1 MSRDPHPGIPKL
13 ECCLLYCFLGIR
25 FFAFVHFYSY
35 QIDFS
40 HLSLTI
46 LPYLSLALPPS
57 LFGVSCTP
65 PAPIPPPSCPH
76 PTLILPSFFPPKARD
91 RAVSAAWATANAH
104 DVEKNRRRASA
115 SRIAAEWRSHRVRW
129 HSRELTQSQSVTPLT
144 AGEAAIKIQCFWL
157 RWRCALV
164 CKQLGMVMVGH
175 KVRRKEER
183 GGQDGGEKRGK
194 E

>member
-65 PAPIPPPSCPH
+65 PAPIPPP
-76 PTLILPSFFPPKARD
+76 TVTIVT
-91 RAVSAAWATANAH
+91 AVVVGADCSY
-104 DVEKNRRRASA
+104 
-115 SRIAAEWRSHRVRW
+115 
-129 HSRELTQSQSVTPLT
+129 PLT
-144 AGEAAIKIQCFWL
+144 ALPGLSC
-157 RWRCALV
+157 
-164 CKQLGMVMVGH
+164 
-175 KVRRKEER
+175 
-183 GGQDGGEKRGK
+183 DGRHR
-194 E
+194 